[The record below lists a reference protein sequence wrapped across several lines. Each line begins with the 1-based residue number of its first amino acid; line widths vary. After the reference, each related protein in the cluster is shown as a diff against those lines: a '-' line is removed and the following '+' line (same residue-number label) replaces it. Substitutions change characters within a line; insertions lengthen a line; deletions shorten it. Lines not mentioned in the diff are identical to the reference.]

1 MRAWMFDFQ
10 AWMAIAMGTWNVTSL
25 EGKEPEL
32 MLEVAH
38 YRLEIVWFVSMHS
51 LGSGM
56 QLLERG
62 WTLFCS

>member
-1 MRAWMFDFQ
+1 MCAWMFDFQ

-32 MLEVAH
+32 MLEVEH
-38 YRLEIVWFVSMHS
+38 YRLEIVWFVSLHS
-51 LGSGM
+51 LGSGT